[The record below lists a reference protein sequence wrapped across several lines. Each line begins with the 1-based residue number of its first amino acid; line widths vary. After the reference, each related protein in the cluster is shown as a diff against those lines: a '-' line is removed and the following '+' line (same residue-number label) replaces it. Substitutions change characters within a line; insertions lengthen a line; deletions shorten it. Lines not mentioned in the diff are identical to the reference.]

1 MRPMRELARVVTA
14 WLRAT
19 NSVKFVAASTPA
31 PAVNPWQLARLVVVA
46 GTADGRG
53 GLCRPMHPLEMEA
66 RQAGGYIRCCAL
78 QAHAPV

>member
-46 GTADGRG
+46 GPQTDEVDCAGRG
-53 GLCRPMHPLEMEA
+53 
-66 RQAGGYIRCCAL
+66 RCTLSKWKLVGRA
-78 QAHAPV
+78 AT